1 MKGKT
6 YLYFIIGTVVVTPI
20 LLNILLN
27 KQNPLS
33 SIEVIGGPM
42 EWLSFYGSFL
52 GGVLATIVGLLTIYC
67 ESRRNALNI
76 MIHEQYAFVEKL
88 RFELADIVSSFDYW
102 YLGSISL
109 NISNKSNKEAYDI
122 ICNTQSEYL
131 NRLNHIYREV
141 TQKGNAFGLIF
152 SKRSEAHIN
161 GFISSYQA
169 CYKAYGEDIDKMTK
183 LISEIKTPDDIPM
196 LVDSLNKFNNRSKD
210 QNDNLNNK
218 LFKDAQQ
225 WIKIEEDVL
234 KLMKSEQ
241 NKLCPK
247 ISFK

>member
-1 MKGKT
+1 MKTKHYIWIFGWT
-6 YLYFIIGTVVVTPI
+6 IILTPI
-20 LLNILLN
+20 LLNIIIGAH
-27 KQNPLS
+27 NPFS
-33 SIEVIGGPM
+33 NIKVIGGAI
-42 EWLSFYGSFL
+42 EWLSFYGSYL
-52 GGVLATIVGLLTIYC
+52 GGILATIVGLFTIYC

-76 MIHEQYAFVEKL
+76 MIHEQHAFIEKL
-88 RFELADIVSSFDYW
+88 RFELTDIVSSFDYW

-109 NISNKSNKEAYDI
+109 YISNKSNKEAHEI
-122 ICNTQSEYL
+122 ICNIQSEYL
-131 NRLNHIYREV
+131 NRLNHLYREV

-152 SKRSEAHIN
+152 SEQTEAHIN
-161 GFISSYQA
+161 GFLSSYHA

-196 LVDSLNKFNNRSKD
+196 LIDSLNKFNNQSKD
-210 QNDNLNNK
+210 QNNNLNNK
-218 LFKDAQQ
+218 LFQDAQQ

-247 ISFK
+247 TSFK